1 MMWPFRSV
9 SSPTQSAYDVA
20 LKHFGRTQ
28 IAGLTIL
35 ERTFPVRI
43 RPDLQLAID
52 AVLRE
57 FQIQH
62 FCGVQAQYHEP
73 ASLSNCLTKTDE
85 HVRLRCTPPQYQE
98 VDVGDELPVRCLNTG
113 LWMLNSGTHKLAL
126 LLSPASRYGETTG
139 LRVEMAGLDSA
150 PTHQVVAGV
159 FRRIESAINQSS
171 SYRGKILSLEQ
182 SEHDYRGRQAG
193 IRVHRLRSVSR
204 EEIILPAK
212 TLTLLD
218 RNVIGFMKQRENLRE
233 KRLSTRKG
241 ILFYGPPGT
250 GKTHCIHYLTRA
262 IPGMTTLLITAE
274 QVGLLEEYMTLAR
287 LLQPSI
293 VVIEDADLIARDRE
307 QIGSACGEALL
318 NKLLNQMDGLNE
330 DSEVLFILTTNR
342 PETLESALAG
352 RPGRI
357 DQAIEFP
364 LPDAS
369 GRRQLA
375 SMYAGGVTVVDSLLD
390 EIVRKTHGMS
400 AAFMKELM
408 RRSFQFQLER
418 HGQGDLSLADVD
430 AAIEEMLFTGGELNC
445 KLLGASSQAIGFQQ

>member
-9 SSPTQSAYDVA
+9 SSPTQSAYDIA

-62 FCGVQAQYHEP
+62 FCGVQAQCHEP

-113 LWMLNSGTHKLAL
+113 LWMLNSGMHKLAL

-212 TLTLLD
+212 TLTLVLATPAAT
-218 RNVIGFMKQRENLRE
+218 RASRSPGPGSVVRYSARPWPRGSGRSG
-233 KRLSTRKG
+233 STRRAG
-241 ILFYGPPGT
+241 HRESESRRRANHRGP
-250 GKTHCIHYLTRA
+250 
-262 IPGMTTLLITAE
+262 
-274 QVGLLEEYMTLAR
+274 
-287 LLQPSI
+287 
-293 VVIEDADLIARDRE
+293 
-307 QIGSACGEALL
+307 
-318 NKLLNQMDGLNE
+318 
-330 DSEVLFILTTNR
+330 R
-342 PETLESALAG
+342 PE
-352 RPGRI
+352 P
-357 DQAIEFP
+357 
-364 LPDAS
+364 
-369 GRRQLA
+369 
-375 SMYAGGVTVVDSLLD
+375 
-390 EIVRKTHGMS
+390 
-400 AAFMKELM
+400 
-408 RRSFQFQLER
+408 
-418 HGQGDLSLADVD
+418 
-430 AAIEEMLFTGGELNC
+430 
-445 KLLGASSQAIGFQQ
+445 

>member
-1 MMWPFRSV
+1 MWPFRSA
-9 SSPTQSAYDVA
+9 SAQTLSAYDLA
-20 LKHFGRTQ
+20 RRHFGPVQ
-28 IAGLTIL
+28 IEALTIL
-35 ERTFPVRI
+35 ERTFPQRI
-43 RPDLQLAID
+43 RPDLQLALD
-52 AVLRE
+52 EVVRD

-73 ASLSNCLTKTDE
+73 ASLSNCLTMIDE
-85 HVRLRCTPPQYQE
+85 TFRPRCTPPQYQE
-98 VDVGDELPVRCLNTG
+98 VDIGDETPVRCLNSG
-113 LWMLNSGTHKLAL
+113 LWMLNSGTHQLAL
-126 LLSPASRYGETTG
+126 LLSPAGRFGEVTG
-139 LRVEMAGLDSA
+139 LRVEMAGLDCSE
-150 PTHQVVAGV
+150 THEIVNRV
-159 FRRIESAINQSS
+159 FRRLETAINQAR

-182 SEHDYRGRQAG
+182 NEHDYRGRQSG
-193 IRVHRLRSVSR
+193 IRVHRLRCVSR

-218 RNVIGFMKQRENLRE
+218 RNVIGFMNQRDKLRE
-233 KRLSTRKG
+233 RRLSTRKG

-262 IPGMTTLLITAE
+262 IPGTTTLLITAE

-307 QIGSACGEALL
+307 QMGSACGEALL
-318 NKLLNQMDGLNE
+318 NKLLNQMDGLTE
-330 DSEVLFILTTNR
+330 DAEIMFILTTNR
-342 PETLESALAG
+342 PEMLEPALAG

-364 LPDAS
+364 LPDEA

-375 SMYAGGVTVVDSLLD
+375 AMYAGGVEVPPPLLD
-390 EIVRKTHGMS
+390 QIVRKTDGMS

-408 RRSFQFQLER
+408 RRSYQFQLER
-418 HGQGDLSLADVD
+418 QCQDALTIADVD
-430 AAIEEMLFTGGELNC
+430 AAIEEMLFAGGELNRT
-445 KLLGASSQAIGFQQ
+445 LLGASAHAIGFKP